1 MKRVRE
7 TGLHLM
13 RRALAVLQI
22 FAVSQFGC
30 ATGQIPQPLWPR
42 GQGDR
47 DYSPLLKRLEAS
59 VDRVKL
65 LALRHQA
72 HDHIIRSTSL
82 QDLSLGGKDE
92 LTVAVRKELTVAVRD
107 LLAHGLYA
115 PSPGMSLVMAP
126 IACLL
131 PAFSSA
137 PEAMHDRG

>member
-42 GQGDR
+42 GHGDR
-47 DYSPLLKRLEAS
+47 DYSPLLKRLEVS

-72 HDHIIRSTSL
+72 HDHVISSARL
-82 QDLSLGGKDE
+82 QDLSGRQG
-92 LTVAVRKELTVAVRD
+92 
-107 LLAHGLYA
+107 
-115 PSPGMSLVMAP
+115 
-126 IACLL
+126 
-131 PAFSSA
+131 
-137 PEAMHDRG
+137 